1 VEIQILGAHQLESKG
16 TRLTSLLIDGTLAI
30 DVGGLTSALSLH
42 EQKKI
47 KNVLLT
53 HHHFDHTRDLVT
65 LAANAAYYWQG
76 QLVVY
81 ALRYTLDIVTNCL
94 LDGRMYSNFLEYPS
108 KEKPTLILEAIEP
121 YGRRTIAGYDVL
133 ALSVKHSV
141 PAVGYQITSADVQH
155 SNELSAGLFYTG
167 DTTVGISDC
176 WQHISP
182 QLLIAEVIAPNKYGD
197 FLKKAGHLSAE
208 LLKEE
213 LSQFRQLKGY
223 LPRVIIIHIGNLF
236 EQEIK
241 EEIAQVAQELE
252 ADISLGYEDM
262 KITV

>member
-1 VEIQILGAHQLESKG
+1 VEIQILGAHQLELKG
-16 TRLTSLLIDGTLAI
+16 TRLTSLLIDGTLVVDA
-30 DVGGLTSALSLH
+30 GGLTSALSLT

-47 KNVLLT
+47 KAVLLT
-53 HHHFDHTRDLVT
+53 HHHFDHTRDIVT

-76 QLVVY
+76 QLKVH
-81 ALRYTLDIVTNCL
+81 ALSYTLDVVTNCL
-94 LDGRMYSNFLEYPS
+94 LDGKIYSNFLEYPS

-121 YGRRTIAGYDVL
+121 YNRKTIAGYDVL
-133 ALSVKHSV
+133 ALPVKHSV
-141 PAVGYQITSADVQH
+141 PTIGYQITSSDGK
-155 SNELSAGLFYTG
+155 SLFYTG

-182 QLLIAEVIAPNKYGD
+182 QLLIAEVIGPNQYGD
-197 FLKKAGHLSAE
+197 WLKKAGHLSAA

-213 LSQFRQLKGY
+213 LTQFRRIKGY
-223 LPRVIIIHIGNLF
+223 LPPVIVIHIGNLF

-241 EEIAQVAQELE
+241 EEVSQVAQELE

-262 KITV
+262 KVVL

>member
-1 VEIQILGAHQLESKG
+1 VEIQILGAHLAELKG
-16 TRLTSLLIDGTLAI
+16 ARLTSLLIDDALVVDA
-30 DVGGLTSALSLH
+30 GGLTSALSLP

-47 KNVLLT
+47 KTVLLT

-65 LAANAAYYWQG
+65 LAANAGYYWQG

-81 ALRYTLDIVTNCL
+81 ALRYTLDIVTTCL
-94 LDGRMYSNFLEYPS
+94 LDGKIYANFLEYPS

-121 YGRRTIAGYDVL
+121 YSRKTIAGYDVL
-133 ALSVKHSV
+133 AVPVKHSV
-141 PAVGYQITSADVQH
+141 PAVGYQITSSDDK
-155 SNELSAGLFYTG
+155 SLFYTG

-182 QLLIAEVIAPNKYGD
+182 QLLIAEVAGPNKYED
-197 FLKKAGHLSAE
+197 WLKKAGHLCAR

-213 LSQFRQLKGY
+213 LMQFRQLKGY
-223 LPRVIIIHIGNLF
+223 LPRVIVIHIGNPF

-241 EEIAQVAQELE
+241 EEVAQVAQELE

-262 KITV
+262 KITL

>member
-1 VEIQILGAHQLESKG
+1 VEIQILGAHLAELKG
-16 TRLTSLLIDGTLAI
+16 ARLTSLLIDGALVVDA
-30 DVGGLTSALSLH
+30 GGLTSALSLP

-47 KNVLLT
+47 KTVLLT

-65 LAANAAYYWQG
+65 LAANAGYYWQG
-76 QLVVY
+76 QVVVF

-94 LDGRMYSNFLEYPS
+94 LDGKIYTNFLEYPS

-121 YGRRTIAGYDVL
+121 YSRKSIAGYDVL
-133 ALSVKHSV
+133 AVPVKHSV
-141 PAVGYQITSADVQH
+141 PAVGYQITSADGK
-155 SNELSAGLFYTG
+155 SLFYTS

-182 QLLIAEVIAPNKYGD
+182 QLLITEVAGPDKYGD
-197 FLKKAGHLSAE
+197 WLKKAGHLCAGF
-208 LLKEE
+208 LREE
-213 LSQFRQLKGY
+213 LIQFRQIKGY
-223 LPRVIIIHIGNLF
+223 LPRIIVIHIGNIF

-241 EEIAQVAQELE
+241 EEVAQVAQELE

-262 KITV
+262 KITL